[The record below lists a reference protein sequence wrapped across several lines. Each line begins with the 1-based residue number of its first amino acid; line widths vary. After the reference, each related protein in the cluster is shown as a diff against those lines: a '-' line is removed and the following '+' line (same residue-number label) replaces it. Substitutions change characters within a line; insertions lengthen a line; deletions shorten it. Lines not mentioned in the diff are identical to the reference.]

1 MLAYALASKP
11 CSEATNIG
19 YPLSSGAVF
28 GLPRMD
34 CSRVMVGRFGGE
46 VGRFLLAL
54 REMRKFEIYKEYLV
68 DGYKLNSNF
77 LAIPSIRRQQK

>member
-1 MLAYALASKP
+1 MLAYGLASKP
-11 CSEATNIG
+11 CPEATNIG
-19 YPLSSGAVF
+19 YPLSSAAVF
-28 GLPRMD
+28 GMPRMAR
-34 CSRVMVGRFGGE
+34 SRVMGERFGGE

>member
-1 MLAYALASKP
+1 MLACTLASKP
-11 CSEATNIG
+11 CSEVTNIG
-19 YPLSSGAVF
+19 YPLSSAAVF
-28 GLPRMD
+28 GMPRMAR
-34 CSRVMVGRFGGE
+34 SRVMGGRFGGE

-77 LAIPSIRRQQK
+77 PAIPSIRRQQK

>member
-1 MLAYALASKP
+1 MLACTLASKP
-11 CSEATNIG
+11 CSEVTNIG
-19 YPLSSGAVF
+19 YPLSSAAVF
-28 GLPRMD
+28 GMPRMAR
-34 CSRVMVGRFGGE
+34 SRVMGGRFGGE